1 MKVPPAIEA
10 KILAAVGLTPAKQS
24 EPRSVKTRAP
34 RRFVVEVDIPI
45 YLRSEAN
52 TGGKVAARRA
62 RVTAIKAAVL
72 DMMPGLPFMPFPAV
86 VTITRFGTREMD
98 DDNLTISAKAVRDSV
113 AARLG
118 VDDRDKRVTWR
129 VRQGAAFE
137 PFVRI
142 RVEHKEP

>member
-10 KILAAVGLTPAKQS
+10 KILAAAGLTPAKRS
-24 EPRSVKTRAP
+24 GPRSVETRAS

-86 VTITRFGTREMD
+86 VTITRFGTRDLWFQARSLLLETPYRAENFPERPM
-98 DDNLTISAKAVRDSV
+98 LTRAYR
-113 AARLG
+113 AARLAHFATLG
-118 VDDRDKRVTWR
+118 GP
-129 VRQGAAFE
+129 Q
-137 PFVRI
+137 
-142 RVEHKEP
+142 